1 MSSIKLLG
9 IAGSLRKAST
19 NRGLLRAAQSVLPPD
34 VSLEIADLL
43 DVPFYN
49 ADLTEIPESVKRIA
63 SQAQEADGF
72 VFACTEY
79 NYSMAPALKNI
90 LDWLSRLPDVSVLN
104 DKPAALMG
112 AGGGM
117 GTSRAQYHLRQT
129 CVFLNIHP
137 LNKPEVFSNAFAGG
151 FDEQGN
157 LCDQKI
163 VGLLQEQIAA
173 LTNVIKN
180 KA

>member
-1 MSSIKLLG
+1 MSTIKLLG
-9 IAGSLRKAST
+9 IAGSLRQAST
-19 NRGLLRAAQSVLPPD
+19 NRGLLRAVQSVLPAG

-49 ADLTEIPESVKRIA
+49 ADLQEIPESVKRIA
-63 SQAQEADGF
+63 EQAQHADGF

-90 LDWLSRLPDVSVLN
+90 LDWLSRLPDASVLS

-137 LNKPEVFSNAFAGG
+137 LNKPEVFSNAYAGG

-157 LCDQKI
+157 LHDEKI
-163 VGLLQEQIAA
+163 LALVKEQITA
-173 LTNVIKN
+173 LTHVIKQ
-180 KA
+180 K

>member
-19 NRGLLRAAQSVLPPD
+19 NRGLLRTAQSVLPAG

-49 ADLTEIPESVKRIA
+49 ADLTEIPESVQRIA
-63 SQAQEADGF
+63 RQAQNADGF

-79 NYSMAPALKNI
+79 NYSVAPALKNI
-90 LDWLSRLPDVSVLN
+90 LDWLSRLPDTNVLN

-137 LNKPEVFSNAFAGG
+137 LNRPEVFSNAYAGG

-157 LCDQKI
+157 LHDEKI
-163 VGLLQEQIAA
+163 VALITEQIKTLAD
-173 LTNVIKN
+173 VITQK
-180 KA
+180 K

>member
-19 NRGLLRAAQSVLPPD
+19 NRGLLRAVQSVLPSG
-34 VSLEIADLL
+34 VTVEIADLL

-49 ADLTEIPESVKRIA
+49 SDLNEIPESVKRIA
-63 SQAQEADGF
+63 NQAEQADGF

-79 NYSMAPALKNI
+79 NYSMAPALNNI
-90 LDWLSRLPDVSVLN
+90 LDWLSRLPDTSVLN
-104 DKPAALMG
+104 DKPAALIG

-117 GTSRAQYHLRQT
+117 GTSRAQYHLHQT

-137 LNKPEVFSNAFAGG
+137 LSKPEVFSNAYAGG
-151 FDEQGN
+151 FDDQGN
-157 LCDQKI
+157 LHDQKI
-163 VGLLQEQIAA
+163 LGLLEEQMIT
-173 LTNVIKN
+173 LTSVIKN
-180 KA
+180 K